1 MGKMRK
7 DDQRFAAAA
16 EYWEEGK
23 LNKAIALFNDII
35 DDAAL
40 SDSARAIVCEYVGR
54 LQIGIWELQDAE
66 RYLRR
71 AVELNDEEVEH
82 HVQLANC
89 LCLQERQED
98 AWHIVRRLYRENS
111 DHPTAIHYMGK
122 LLDER
127 GHHET
132 GLALM
137 KKSLRLEPNN
147 ERFWANLAFSY
158 LMRQNPGAALVC
170 SEQAMALN
178 PHDDVVQFVH
188 QVAAQF
194 EQADDAVAP
203 VVAQRPPNAFWR
215 KKIRTLTQ
223 RKR

>member
-1 MGKMRK
+1 MRH

-16 EYWEEGK
+16 EYWEAGK
-23 LNKAIALFNDII
+23 LNKAVALFDDII
-35 DDAAL
+35 ADEAL
-40 SDSARAIVCEYVGR
+40 SNSARAIVCEYVGR
-54 LQIGIWELQDAE
+54 LQIGIWELHDAE

-98 AWHIVRRLYRENS
+98 AWHMIRRLYRENP
-111 DHPTAIHYMGK
+111 DHPAAIHYMGK
-122 LLDER
+122 MLDER
-127 GHHET
+127 GAHNR

-137 KKSLRLEPNN
+137 KKSLRLDPNN

-158 LMRQNPGAALVC
+158 LMRNNPGAAMVC

-178 PHDDVVQFVH
+178 PHDEVVQFVH
-188 QVAAQF
+188 QVATQF
-194 EQADDAVAP
+194 EQQDEAAVPAVTNHP
-203 VVAQRPPNAFWR
+203 PIMIKRPKNA
-215 KKIRTLTQ
+215 
-223 RKR
+223 KRFFF